1 MFQTPSDILGSN
13 VVITPAQTQIQDHLQ
28 RKHEELQQ
36 LIVHQQEELR
46 RVSEQLLMAR
56 YGIIP
61 TIALPFV
68 SSVGSNATSTIT
80 YPNQNNESQISNPV
94 HTQTSDA
101 LHQDGD
107 ELISY
112 MQLTSIPSSENELQ
126 NTPHPIHNQNIRL
139 EAPQMQH
146 TQQQQLLQPHLQQ
159 QMNTELGVIPFQMTQ
174 DQAQIL
180 FTSNLGSPH
189 STHHSQ

>member
-1 MFQTPSDILGSN
+1 
-13 VVITPAQTQIQDHLQ
+13 
-28 RKHEELQQ
+28 
-36 LIVHQQEELR
+36 
-46 RVSEQLLMAR
+46 MAR

-68 SSVGSNATSTIT
+68 STVGSSATSTIT
-80 YPNQNNESQISNPV
+80 FQNQTDESQNSNPV
-94 HTQTSDA
+94 IHHTQETDTI
-101 LHQDGD
+101 HHGD

-112 MQLTSIPSSENELQ
+112 MQLTSMPSTHITHHEIHQEH
-126 NTPHPIHNQNIRL
+126 HPIHQENIRL
-139 EAPQMQH
+139 ETQQLQH
-146 TQQQQLLQPHLQQ
+146 TQPQLHQLQPHLQQ

-189 STHHSQ
+189 SNHHSQ

>member
-1 MFQTPSDILGSN
+1 
-13 VVITPAQTQIQDHLQ
+13 
-28 RKHEELQQ
+28 
-36 LIVHQQEELR
+36 
-46 RVSEQLLMAR
+46 MAR

-61 TIALPFV
+61 TIAIPFV

-80 YPNQNNESQISNPV
+80 FQNQNNESQNSNPAIH
-94 HTQTSDA
+94 HTQTTDTI
-101 LHQDGD
+101 HPDGD

-112 MQLTSIPSSENELQ
+112 MQLSSMPSSHISHHEILEQ
-126 NTPHPIHNQNIRL
+126 THHPIHQQNIRL
-139 EAPQMQH
+139 DTQQLQL
-146 TQQQQLLQPHLQQ
+146 TQQQQQLHQLQPHLQQ

-189 STHHSQ
+189 SNHHSQ